1 MHGRAHKHLMTI
13 RIAALLPFGVLLL
26 GSKSLLVGLGLLPTA
41 LVAWHLA
48 AEGRRV
54 VRLG

>member
-13 RIAALLPFGVLLL
+13 SIAALLTFGVLLL
-26 GSKSLLVGLGLLPTA
+26 GSKSLLAGLGLLPGA
-41 LVAWHLA
+41 LVAWHLT

-54 VRLG
+54 ARLG